1 MEGWTVKDEDSK
13 KRFVAHIE
21 ELYAKHGH
29 IAIQYTTKKPRTMAQ
44 NSALHLWLGQVA
56 QTLNDAGLDMKK
68 TLKPNV
74 DIPWTVNSA
83 KDHLWRPI
91 QRIMVGEESTRDPER
106 GEYNKIYETISR
118 HLAQTHGI
126 KIPEWPS
133 KND

>member
-13 KRFVAHIE
+13 KRFIAHIE

-29 IAIQYTTKKPRTMAQ
+29 IAIQYTTAKPRTMAQ

-74 DIPWTVNSA
+74 DIPWTVQLGKGSSLATNSA
-83 KDHLWRPI
+83 DNGRRRVYERPGAR
-91 QRIMVGEESTRDPER
+91 RI
-106 GEYNKIYETISR
+106 
-118 HLAQTHGI
+118 
-126 KIPEWPS
+126 
-133 KND
+133 